1 MSPLPTIPSLPPS
14 LFSFPPESTP
24 TEFHSAPPFEKSH
37 MASVEKRGRG
47 KGKMKRRGRKR
58 RGGGDVRRSVSP
70 RLGRVS
76 NTSSLNYIIEWLDHA
91 TEKKKERKE
100 FLLLSAG
107 LCLSSRR
114 LASSIPLAAGAC
126 SERGGRPLFHWTLHK
141 VVKKCVSPEASRKG
155 GREEGGGAPGHHYP
169 DRPHITKQ
177 TLRRRRRT
185 DP

>member
-14 LFSFPPESTP
+14 LFFLSSRV
-24 TEFHSAPPFEKSH
+24 HAHRIPFRPSIRKITYGLGGKER
-37 MASVEKRGRG
+37 EG
-47 KGKMKRRGRKR
+47 KGKNEKEGEKKK
-58 RGGGDVRRSVSP
+58 GEGDVRRPVSP

-126 SERGGRPLFHWTLHK
+126 SERGGRQLFHWTLHK

-177 TLRRRRRT
+177 TLGRRRRT